1 MNNMNDIERK
11 FYNILSLIVEDA
23 EKRKEKVIAIDS
35 KTFKEVKGKEVK
47 IKISTESLESMKKD
61 IERIKN
67 DNQRSWKI
75 TFSVWSRFWGI
86 RTEYIQK

>member
-23 EKRKEKVIAIDS
+23 DRRKEKVIAIDS

-47 IKISTESLESMKKD
+47 IKISIESLESMKKD
-61 IERIKN
+61 VEFLKLNKEKR
-67 DNQRSWKI
+67 
-75 TFSVWSRFWGI
+75 TFVK
-86 RTEYIQK
+86 EADLK

>member
-35 KTFKEVKGKEVK
+35 NTFKEVKGKEVK

-67 DNQRSWKI
+67 DNQRS
-75 TFSVWSRFWGI
+75 
-86 RTEYIQK
+86 

>member
-1 MNNMNDIERK
+1 MNDIERK

-23 EKRKEKVIAIDS
+23 DRRKEKVIAIDS

-67 DNQRSWKI
+67 DNQR
-75 TFSVWSRFWGI
+75 G
-86 RTEYIQK
+86 

>member
-67 DNQRSWKI
+67 DNQRSRKI
-75 TFSVWSRFWGI
+75 TFSM
-86 RTEYIQK
+86 

>member
-61 IERIKN
+61 IERIK
-67 DNQRSWKI
+67 K
-75 TFSVWSRFWGI
+75 
-86 RTEYIQK
+86 

>member
-1 MNNMNDIERK
+1 MNDIERK

-67 DNQRSWKI
+67 DNQRS
-75 TFSVWSRFWGI
+75 
-86 RTEYIQK
+86 

>member
-35 KTFKEVKGKEVK
+35 KTFK
-47 IKISTESLESMKKD
+47 
-61 IERIKN
+61 
-67 DNQRSWKI
+67 
-75 TFSVWSRFWGI
+75 
-86 RTEYIQK
+86 

>member
-23 EKRKEKVIAIDS
+23 DRRKEKVIAIDS

-67 DNQRSWKI
+67 DNQR
-75 TFSVWSRFWGI
+75 G
-86 RTEYIQK
+86 